1 MVDLKPWD
9 ASEFLTTE
17 ESMIEYLN
25 AAIETGDPEF
35 IQSAIGD
42 VVKARGMTKVARE
55 AGVGRQS
62 LYKSL
67 SREGNP
73 SFQTISKVIAALGGK
88 LVVQPA

>member
-9 ASEFLTTE
+9 ASEFLTSE
-17 ESMIEYLN
+17 ESVIEYLN
-25 AAIETGDPEF
+25 AAMETGDPAF

-42 VVKARGMTKVARE
+42 VVKARGMTNVARE

-67 SREGNP
+67 SRDGSP
-73 SFQTISKVIAALGGK
+73 SFQTVSKVIAALGGR
-88 LVVQPA
+88 LAVRPA

>member
-9 ASEFLTTE
+9 ASEFLTSE
-17 ESMIEYLN
+17 ESIIEYLN
-25 AAIETGDPEF
+25 AAMETGDPAF

-42 VVKARGMTKVARE
+42 VVKARGMTNVARE

-67 SREGNP
+67 SRDGNP
-73 SFQTISKVIAALGGK
+73 SFQTVSKVIAALGGR
-88 LVVQPA
+88 LAVRPA